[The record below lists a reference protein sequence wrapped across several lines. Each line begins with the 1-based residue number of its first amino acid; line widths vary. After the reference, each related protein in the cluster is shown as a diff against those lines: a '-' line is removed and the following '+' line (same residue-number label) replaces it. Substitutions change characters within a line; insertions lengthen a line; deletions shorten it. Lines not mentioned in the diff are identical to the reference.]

1 MARYTTSLEV
11 VVNNLCE
18 NRNNA
23 LNIRVESARNK
34 IFDFSYPIPQK

>member
-18 NRNNA
+18 NRNKP
-23 LNIRVESARNK
+23 LNTRVESARK
-34 IFDFSYPIPQK
+34 IF